1 MIPGSTIGGADCIFG
16 TVPTGLRCANHV
28 RIVCLNG
35 APVERSMSAVL
46 QESTELFR
54 EPGQTYLSPARF
66 ATTLEL
72 DLSVLANAL
81 GVHRNTMRLH
91 PESPRTQERMR
102 DYNRVFLAL
111 MSLKPDVRDA
121 AFHMKN
127 TPIRVLG
134 QRTLFETVKDGD
146 TEKAMRY
153 LVSIS
158 SGESG

>member
-1 MIPGSTIGGADCIFG
+1 MVSA
-16 TVPTGLRCANHV
+16 
-28 RIVCLNG
+28 
-35 APVERSMSAVL
+35 MSAVL
-46 QESTELFR
+46 QEASELFR
-54 EPGQTYLSPARF
+54 EPGQTYLSPVKF

-134 QRTLFETVKDGD
+134 QRTLFEAVKDGD

-153 LVSIS
+153 LQSIS
-158 SGESG
+158 GGQNG

>member
-1 MIPGSTIGGADCIFG
+1 
-16 TVPTGLRCANHV
+16 
-28 RIVCLNG
+28 
-35 APVERSMSAVL
+35 MSAVMHDT
-46 QESTELFR
+46 TELFR
-54 EPGQTYLSPARF
+54 EPGGTFLSPAKF

-72 DLSVLANAL
+72 DLAVLAGAL

-111 MSLKPDVRDA
+111 VNLKPDVKSA

-134 QRTLFETVKDGD
+134 QRTIFEAVRDGD
-146 TEKAMRY
+146 TEKALRY
-153 LVSIS
+153 LQSVS
-158 SGESG
+158 GGQNG

>member
-1 MIPGSTIGGADCIFG
+1 MQQDI
-16 TVPTGLRCANHV
+16 
-28 RIVCLNG
+28 
-35 APVERSMSAVL
+35 
-46 QESTELFR
+46 TELFR

-111 MSLKPDVRDA
+111 LGLKPNVRDA

-127 TPIRVLG
+127 TPVRVLG
-134 QRTLFETVKDGD
+134 QRTLFDAVKDGD
-146 TEKAMRY
+146 TDKALRY
-153 LVSIS
+153 LQSIS
-158 SGESG
+158 GGQNG

>member
-1 MIPGSTIGGADCIFG
+1 
-16 TVPTGLRCANHV
+16 V
-28 RIVCLNG
+28 LN
-35 APVERSMSAVL
+35 ALFRLSAMAAVL
-46 QESTELFR
+46 QEATELFG
-54 EPGQTYLSPARF
+54 EPGRTYLSPARF

-91 PESPRTQERMR
+91 PENPRTQERMR

-111 MSLKPDVRDA
+111 MNLKPDVRDA

-134 QRTLFETVKDGD
+134 QRTLFKAVKDGN
-146 TEKAMRY
+146 TEKAMCY
-153 LVSIS
+153 LQSIS
-158 SGESG
+158 GGQNG

>member
-1 MIPGSTIGGADCIFG
+1 M
-16 TVPTGLRCANHV
+16 
-28 RIVCLNG
+28 
-35 APVERSMSAVL
+35 

-54 EPGQTYLSPARF
+54 EPGKTYLSPVRF
-66 ATTLEL
+66 AETMEL
-72 DLSVLANAL
+72 DLAVMANAL

-91 PESPRTQERMR
+91 PDSQRTQERMR

-111 MSLKPDVRDA
+111 VGFKPNLQDA

-134 QRTLFETVKDGD
+134 HRTLFDTVKEGD

-153 LVSIS
+153 LQSIS
-158 SGESG
+158 GGQNG

>member
-1 MIPGSTIGGADCIFG
+1 MPE
-16 TVPTGLRCANHV
+16 V
-28 RIVCLNG
+28 
-35 APVERSMSAVL
+35 SAVSAVMQ
-46 QESTELFR
+46 QETTELFR
-54 EPGQTYLSPARF
+54 EPGQTYLSPTRF

-111 MSLKPDVRDA
+111 VSLKSDVRDA

-127 TPIRVLG
+127 TPVRVLG
-134 QRTLFETVKDGD
+134 QRTLFEAVKDGD
-146 TEKAMRY
+146 TEKALRF
-153 LVSIS
+153 LQSIS
-158 SGESG
+158 GGQNG